1 MLTVCRTGFRTKGRV
16 IVCGRYAD
24 ILGAVS
30 MDITTIDVTHC
41 PEVRIG
47 QAVTLLGQEGDA
59 RIDAQ
64 DIARVAGTISY
75 SVLCAISSR
84 VRRVYV

>member
-1 MLTVCRTGFRTKGRV
+1 
-16 IVCGRYAD
+16 
-24 ILGAVS
+24 
-30 MDITTIDVTHC
+30 MDVTTIDVTHC
-41 PEVRIG
+41 PGIEIG
-47 QAVTLLGQEGDA
+47 QPVTLLGSEGEA

-64 DIARVAGTISY
+64 EIARVAGTISY

>member
-1 MLTVCRTGFRTKGRV
+1 M
-16 IVCGRYAD
+16 CGRFAP

-30 MDITTIDVTHC
+30 MDVTTIDVTHC

-47 QAVTLLGQEGDA
+47 QAVTILGREGDA
-59 RIDAQ
+59 RQDAQ
-64 DIARVAGTISY
+64 DIAKLAGTISY
-75 SVLCAISSR
+75 SVLCGISSR